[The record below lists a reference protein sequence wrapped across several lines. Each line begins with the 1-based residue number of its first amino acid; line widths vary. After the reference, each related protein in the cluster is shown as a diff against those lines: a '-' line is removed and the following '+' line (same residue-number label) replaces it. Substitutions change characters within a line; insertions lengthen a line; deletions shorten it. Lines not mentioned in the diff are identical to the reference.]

1 MKLDGD
7 EGSSA
12 EPSLGS
18 GAAHSLEAAKGR
30 WGEELERRLRV
41 AVIGDGVLFEAARYH
56 LDTGGKRL
64 RALIPP
70 WICGNLGGD
79 PAAALDLGVA
89 FELIHNGTLVHDD
102 LQDGDVQRRGRPT
115 VWTRFGMP
123 QAVNVGTA
131 LLLLGLAEVLKTPV
145 GARIVA
151 DVNLAVLAI
160 VEGQALEFELGCD
173 PAPTP
178 DKWVRMA
185 RGKTGALFGACFLGG
200 ACAAGLGDADG
211 DAVRALGLDLG
222 VFFQLQD
229 DLLDLVGDK
238 GRELP
243 ATDLA
248 EGKISWPVAWVA
260 VNGAPAERERLM
272 AIVKTERARTTAAM
286 VEEAL
291 AILHTSGAIAAC
303 AAECARLAAELE
315 ARPFAHAMPGLVQRV
330 LEPVAHVMRGR
341 R

>member
-1 MKLDGD
+1 MKLDGA
-7 EGSSA
+7 GVA
-12 EPSLGS
+12 R
-18 GAAHSLEAAKGR
+18 SLEDAKAR
-30 WGEELERRLRV
+30 WGEELERRLRAAIV
-41 AVIGDGVLFEAARYH
+41 GDGVMFEAARYH
-56 LDTGGKRL
+56 MDTGGKRL

-79 PAAALDLGVA
+79 PALALDLGVA
-89 FELIHNGTLVHDD
+89 FELVHNGTLVHDD

-115 VWTRFGMP
+115 VWSRFGMP

-131 LLLLGLAEVLKTPV
+131 LLLLGLAQALKTPV
-145 GARIVA
+145 GQRIIA
-151 DVNLAVLAI
+151 DINLSVLSI
-160 VEGQALEFELGCD
+160 VEGQALEFELTDD
-173 PAPTP
+173 PTPTP

-200 ACAAGLGDADG
+200 ARAAGLGDADG

-238 GRELP
+238 GREVP

-248 EGKISWPVAWVA
+248 EGKISWPVAWTA
-260 VNGAPAERERLM
+260 VNAPPAERERLL
-272 AIVKTERARTTAAM
+272 AIVRTERANTTRSM
-286 VEEAL
+286 VDEAL
-291 AILHTSGAIAAC
+291 AILHRTGAIAAC
-303 AAECARLAAELE
+303 AAECGRLAAELE

-330 LEPVAHVMRGR
+330 LEPVAHVVSLGG
-341 R
+341 